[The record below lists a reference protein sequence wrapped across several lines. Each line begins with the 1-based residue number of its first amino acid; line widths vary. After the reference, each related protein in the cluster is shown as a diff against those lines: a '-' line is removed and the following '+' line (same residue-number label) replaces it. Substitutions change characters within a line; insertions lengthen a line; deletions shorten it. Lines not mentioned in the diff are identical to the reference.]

1 MELQEYKSLVVGRIE
16 SLPEEEQAVL
26 AGMDGTPAGD
36 IMMKVL
42 GPELLGGGEEAPAE
56 APMPQDPMP
65 QAPVAAAPQQTPAAA
80 PPVAE
85 PRAGLG
91 SR

>member
-1 MELQEYKSLVVGRIE
+1 MELQEYKSLVIGRIE

-36 IMMKVL
+36 IMMKIL

-56 APMPQDPMP
+56 EPMP

-80 PPVAE
+80 PPVAA

>member
-1 MELQEYKSLVVGRIE
+1 MELQEYKSLVIGRIE

-42 GPELLGGGEEAPAE
+42 GPELLGGGEEAPTE
-56 APMPQDPMP
+56 EPMP
-65 QAPVAAAPQQTPAAA
+65 QAPAAAAPQQTPAAA
-80 PPVAE
+80 PPVAA

>member
-36 IMMKVL
+36 IMMKIL
-42 GPELLGGGEEAPAE
+42 GPELLSGGEEAPTE
-56 APMPQDPMP
+56 APMP
-65 QAPVAAAPQQTPAAA
+65 QAPVSAAPQQTPAAA
-80 PPVAE
+80 PPVAA

>member
-1 MELQEYKSLVVGRIE
+1 MELQEYKALVAGRIE
-16 SLPEEEQAVL
+16 TLPPEEQAVL

>member
-16 SLPEEEQAVL
+16 SLPEEEKAVL
-26 AGMDGTPAGD
+26 AGVDGTPVGD

-42 GPELLGGGEEAPAE
+42 GPELLGGGEAPTE
-56 APMPQDPMP
+56 EPMP
-65 QAPVAAAPQQTPAAA
+65 QAPAAAAPQQTPAAA
-80 PPVAE
+80 PPVAA